1 MTQKKAGGARFSEVE
16 TLGNVCLEVQAE
28 RQITKAH
35 RRKLLSMFGQRL
47 ERALEALGECRVKK
61 YVFQP
66 SGRIVWIV
74 VGKEREYLVMP
85 AVEYCTCDDF
95 YFQFHQGHLCYHIIA
110 QKLAEA
116 TSKFDLVEDD
126 DQLFDILIKE
136 WKVTE
141 VKVSKKHE
149 SGAEVSAT

>member
-1 MTQKKAGGARFSEVE
+1 MTEKRGKAGVSEVE
-16 TLGNVCLEVQAE
+16 TLENVCKEVQADG
-28 RQITKAH
+28 RISDVH
-35 RRKLLSMFGQRL
+35 RDKLSSMFGQRL
-47 ERALEALGECRVKK
+47 EKALEALEESRVKK

-74 VGKEREYLVMP
+74 VGKGREYLVMP
-85 AVEYCTCDDF
+85 AVEYCTCYDF

-116 TSKFDLVEDD
+116 TGQFDLIEDD

-136 WKVTE
+136 WKATE
-141 VKVSKKHE
+141 VRVAKKHE
-149 SGAEVSAT
+149 STADESIT